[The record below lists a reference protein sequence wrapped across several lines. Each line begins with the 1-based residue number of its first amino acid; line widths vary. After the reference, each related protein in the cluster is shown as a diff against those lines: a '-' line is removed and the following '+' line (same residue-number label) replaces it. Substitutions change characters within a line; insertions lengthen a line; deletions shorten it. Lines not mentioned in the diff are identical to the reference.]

1 MTVALAAILAAGIL
15 LPHLLRLHRVAPVTA
30 TVLWLTSLAL
40 RAITGI
46 AAVTFLL
53 FFLPRTAVFEALT
66 HWCLH
71 TVVPGLAAKLNID
84 GHGIGDLTLFVP
96 GVVLALSL
104 LIECVQTARDACAA
118 RHLVDRHVLGPGPRG
133 SVIVS
138 GPEVAF
144 AVAGLAHPRIVVS
157 AGALA
162 SLDDAELAA
171 GLDHECGHIARHHR
185 YVMLLTAALRAL
197 GWIVPGTRRAA
208 LEIRFHLERDAD
220 LWALDHRND
229 RLALASVICKAAAS
243 AQPPGSPAVASLGET
258 GVPAVASLGETG
270 VRERL
275 GQLLED
281 QPRPLAHR
289 TRAALNALAAAMVAC
304 TVLLAAALPA
314 AAVTGVRADA
324 HEAHHSHC
332 DH

>member
-1 MTVALAAILAAGIL
+1 MTFALAAILAAGIL
-15 LPHLLRLHRVAPVTA
+15 LPHFLRLDRVAPVTA

-40 RAITGI
+40 RALAGI
-46 AAVTFLL
+46 LAVTFLL
-53 FFLPRTAVFEALT
+53 FFLPRTGVFESLT

-71 TVVPGLAAKLNID
+71 TVLPGLAAELNVE
-84 GHGIGDLTLFVP
+84 GHGIGDLSLFVP

-104 LIECVQTARDACAA
+104 LLACVRTARDAGAA
-118 RHLVDRHVLGPGPRG
+118 RRLVDRHVLGPGPCG
-133 SVIVS
+133 SVIVG

-144 AVAGLAHPRIVVS
+144 AVAGLARPRIVVS

-171 GLDHECGHIARHHR
+171 GLAHERGHIARHHR

-197 GWIVPGTRRAA
+197 GWVVPGTRRAA
-208 LEIRFHLERDAD
+208 REIRFQLERDAD
-220 LWALDHRND
+220 FWALEQQND

-243 AQPPGSPAVASLGET
+243 AQPPGSPALASLGR
-258 GVPAVASLGETG
+258 AG

-275 GQLLED
+275 GELLED
-281 QPRPLAHR
+281 QPRPSAHR
-289 TRAALNALAAAMVAC
+289 TRAALNALAAAMVAF

-314 AAVTGVRADA
+314 AAVAGARADA
-324 HEAHHSHC
+324 HEAHHAHC